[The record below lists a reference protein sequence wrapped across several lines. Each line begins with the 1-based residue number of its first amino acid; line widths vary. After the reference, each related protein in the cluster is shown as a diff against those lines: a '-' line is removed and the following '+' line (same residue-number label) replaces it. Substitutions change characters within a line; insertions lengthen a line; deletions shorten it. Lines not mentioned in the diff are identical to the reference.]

1 MEKNWRAH
9 RTNDMFYP
17 FCIVCPRK
25 SREHTKNV
33 KKKMAGH
40 KKLSGKQE
48 EIVCVR
54 FFFLTKKVERTFG
67 EAAFSRRNP
76 LKRSIKKYE

>member
-1 MEKNWRAH
+1 MTCFTLSVSYVQENLESTPK
-9 RTNDMFYP
+9 M
-17 FCIVCPRK
+17 
-25 SREHTKNV
+25 S
-33 KKKMAGH
+33 KKMAGH

>member
-1 MEKNWRAH
+1 M
-9 RTNDMFYP
+9 
-17 FCIVCPRK
+17 
-25 SREHTKNV
+25 S
-33 KKKMAGH
+33 KKMAGH